1 MEPAPT
7 PQKPYE
13 EAIEKLIARL
23 RRAELPENVFNLY
36 RVDHP
41 ENDIRG
47 GAARRRENLRRYL
60 KAVRDAR
67 WLLVGLAPGYRGAR
81 FTGVPF
87 TDEHRLCWPGSCYD
101 RTGTREYAWREATAG
116 VVMELLGARADIAC
130 WNVCPWHPHEAG
142 DVLSNAD
149 PDAETIGYGLQVLE
163 WLVLRLLPKARI
175 VGVGQIAAEALRG
188 FKVNGRLVEVAAEL
202 RHPAHGGANE
212 FRAQAGEL
220 FGLEPEPI
228 P

>member
-23 RRAELPENVFNLY
+23 RRAELPENVFNHY
-36 RVDHP
+36 RVDYP
-41 ENDIRG
+41 EHDIRG

-101 RTGTREYAWREATAG
+101 RTGARENAWREATAG
-116 VVMELLGARADIAC
+116 VVMELLGARNDIAC
-130 WNVCPWHPHEAG
+130 WNVCPWHPHEPG
-142 DVLSNAD
+142 NMLSNAD

-163 WLVLRLLPKARI
+163 WLALRLLPKAR
-175 VGVGQIAAEALRG
+175 VVAVGQVAAEALRT
-188 FKVNGRLVEVAAEL
+188 FRVNGRLVEVAAEL

-212 FRAQAGEL
+212 FRDEAIKL
-220 FGLEPEPI
+220 LGLEP
-228 P
+228 

>member
-13 EAIEKLIARL
+13 ESIEKLIARL
-23 RRAELPENVFNLY
+23 RRAELPEHVFNPY
-36 RVDHP
+36 RLDDP
-41 ENDIRG
+41 EHDLRG

-101 RTGTREYAWREATAG
+101 RTGKREHAWREATAG
-116 VVMELLGARADIAC
+116 VMMELLGARNDIAC
-130 WNVCPWHPHEAG
+130 WNVCPWHPHEPG
-142 DVLSNAD
+142 DSLSNAD
-149 PDAETIGYGLQVLE
+149 PDGETIGYGLQVLE
-163 WLVLRLLPKARI
+163 WLVLRLLPKARL
-175 VGVGQIAAEALRG
+175 VAVGQVAADALRT
-188 FKVNGRLVEVAAEL
+188 FRVNGKLVEVAAEL

-212 FRAQAGEL
+212 FRQQAAEL
-220 FGLEPEPI
+220 FGITET
-228 P
+228 